1 MATIFN
7 REKNK
12 RHFLNVFSAVVVSS
26 LFAYTEANAQTIL
39 NPEASAGASNANIFN
54 TTTPNRQTVV
64 TAPPVQA
71 PGLAAAGIEVCLG
84 SSSAGISVLGGGFS
98 LGSTTKDDDCNIRLY
113 ARQLHA
119 MGLKNAAI
127 ILQCLNPQ
135 VNYAMAAAGTP
146 CPVPPQSSGFV
157 RNWSG
162 TLPAYAAAGAP
173 TSAAAVSLP
182 PAAAPVNAGMASE
195 FGGRSAL
202 ERAGCIV
209 QTDDAGPYLACP
221 VGVLP

>member
-1 MATIFN
+1 MDTIKNRDKYAKNALAVLSAIVASTIF
-7 REKNK
+7 
-12 RHFLNVFSAVVVSS
+12 
-26 LFAYTEANAQTIL
+26 AYSEVNAQTIL

-54 TTTPNRQTVV
+54 TTTPSRQTVV

-84 SSSAGISVLGGGFS
+84 SSSGGISVLGGGFS

-146 CPVPPQSSGFV
+146 CPVPPQSSSFV

-162 TLPAYAAAGAP
+162 TLPAYVTAGTP
-173 TSAAAVSLP
+173 TSAAAF
-182 PAAAPVNAGMASE
+182 AATAAPVNAGMASE

-202 ERAGCIV
+202 ERAGCVV

>member
-1 MATIFN
+1 MNTTIN
-7 REKNK
+7 RIISKSCV
-12 RHFLNVFSAVVVSS
+12 LAVASTTFVSL
-26 LFAYTEANAQTIL
+26 LFAYGEANAQTVL

-54 TTTPNRQTVV
+54 TTTPDRQTVI

-84 SSSAGISVLGGGFS
+84 SSSGGISVLGGGFS
-98 LGSTTKDDDCNIRLY
+98 LGSTSKDDDCNIRLY

-146 CPVPPQSSGFV
+146 CPVPPQSSSFV

-162 TLPAYAAAGAP
+162 TLPAYATAGAAPP
-173 TSAAAVSLP
+173 T
-182 PAAAPVNAGMASE
+182 PASTPVNAGMASE

-209 QTDDAGPYLACP
+209 QTDSSGDYLACP
-221 VGVLP
+221 EGVLP